1 MAQSTD
7 KTVAVIGTGRMGSA
21 FGANFARLGYTVIYG
36 SRNPSEAK
44 VADVVKATPKSRAV
58 SPKEAA
64 AAATVVVVATP
75 WNGLEAT
82 VKGLGDLT
90 GKLVLD
96 PTNAIAFGKDGGTM
110 AVDSSAG
117 ALMQGWAPTAKVV
130 KAFNTIGYFVIADPS
145 QIEGRVACFLAGDD
159 ADAKARAT
167 EIVTAMGFEAVDVG
181 AIKNARVL
189 EGMSTLYM
197 VPYMSGKQDQRFE
210 FAVRRTGHV
219 KLGPVRTAG

>member
-7 KTVAVIGTGRMGSA
+7 KTVAIIGTGRMGSA
-21 FGANFARLGYTVIYG
+21 FGANFARIGYTVIYG
-36 SRNPSEAK
+36 SRNPGDAK
-44 VADVVKATPKSRAV
+44 VADVVKATKGSRAV
-58 SPKEAA
+58 GQKEAA
-64 AAATVVVVATP
+64 AAANLVVVAAP

-90 GKLVLD
+90 GKIVLD
-96 PTNAIAFGKDGGTM
+96 PTNAISFGKDGGAM

-117 ALMQGWAPTAKVV
+117 ELMQGWAPGAKVV
-130 KAFNTIGYFVIADPS
+130 KAFNT
-145 QIEGRVACFLAGDD
+145 
-159 ADAKARAT
+159 DAKARAS
-167 EIVTAMGFEAVDVG
+167 EIVTAMGFEAVDAG
-181 AIKNARVL
+181 PIKNARVL

-210 FAVRRTGHV
+210 YAVRRTGHV